1 MRVFAGFGFVVAFA
15 RMRLKSPLWVC
26 LGAILT
32 AVFKAL
38 LARVCVFGR
47 VGLSRVV
54 RRAVVAGA
62 ACSLAGGAAWGAS
75 ADADAPLGQGLH
87 RLAGQPAAVHAATRG
102 AASPSQSTALVGP
115 RPHIVPH
122 ASLPNVDGATDT
134 AALDARPAYM
144 PFYVATRGA
153 TTLYLL
159 GTLHV
164 GSPADYPPNQPFRQ
178 RILDALDGSATI
190 ALELSPEDLVVSQDD
205 VTKYGVCPRACLPRM
220 VPASMWAKI
229 VRRMRGHPAALA
241 QIKRSR
247 PWLAAM
253 LVETYD
259 SLAAGLQA
267 EYGSEPQIENLY
279 TGRARIVGLE
289 TLEEQML
296 AFTNLTLPEQQEMLA
311 QDLAQTPKQNAA
323 DVRVLHQLWRAGR
336 VDEQIVFA
344 RNRRFVDRMLLLVG
358 PDRPVFVAIGALH
371 LGGPKGVLALLRER
385 GFDVRA
391 R

>member
-1 MRVFAGFGFVVAFA
+1 MRVFAGFGFVVA
-15 RMRLKSPLWVC
+15 
-26 LGAILT
+26 
-32 AVFKAL
+32 
-38 LARVCVFGR
+38 
-47 VGLSRVV
+47 
-54 RRAVVAGA
+54 
-62 ACSLAGGAAWGAS
+62 CSLVCGAAWGAS
-75 ADADAPLGQGLH
+75 ADANAPLGQGWQ
-87 RLAGQPAAVHAATRG
+87 RLASQPAVVHAPTRG
-102 AASPSQSTALVGP
+102 AASPSQATALVGP
-115 RPHIVPH
+115 QPRIVPH
-122 ASLPNVDGATDT
+122 APLPHVGGPPDT
-134 AALDARPAYM
+134 AAANARPAYM
-144 PFYVATRGA
+144 PFYVATRGT

-164 GSPADYPPNQPFRQ
+164 GSAADYPPNQPFRQ
-178 RILDALDGSATI
+178 RILDALDGSAII

-205 VTKYGVCPRACLPRM
+205 VTKYGVCARACLPRM

-311 QDLAQTPKQNAA
+311 QDLAQTPAQNAA
-323 DVRVLHQLWRAGR
+323 DVRVLHQLWRAGDADAMAGWEAR
-336 VDEQIVFA
+336 KSEMVARSQALSDRIDEQIVFA
-344 RNRRFVDRMLLLVG
+344 RNRRFVDRMLLRVG

-391 R
+391 Q